1 MAVSA
6 YILIQ
11 TEVGK
16 QGGVLAAVRA
26 ITGVVE
32 ADEVAGA
39 YDLIVKASADT
50 FEDLSRQVISRI
62 QLVEGLSR
70 TITCHIIH
78 LE

>member
-1 MAVSA
+1 MSVSA

-16 QGGVLAAVRA
+16 AGTVLGAVRA
-26 ITGVVE
+26 ISGVVE
-32 ADEVAGA
+32 AEEVAGA
-39 YDLIVKASADT
+39 YDIIVKARSDT

-70 TITCHIIH
+70 TITCHVIH

>member
-16 QGGVLAAVRA
+16 AAPVLAAVRA
-26 ITGVVE
+26 INGVIE

-39 YDLIVKASADT
+39 YDLIVKARSDT

-70 TITCHIIH
+70 TITCHVIH

>member
-16 QGGVLAAVRA
+16 AGSVLAAVRA
-26 ITGVVE
+26 ISGVVE

-39 YDLIVKASADT
+39 YDLIVKARSET

-70 TITCHIIH
+70 TITCHVIH